1 MCCISATNDNK
12 SGLKLQN
19 DVYFGLHHKTKPT
32 QKKIN
37 KKTKKKNNQ
46 TNKPK
51 KQILLKTDDNRQR
64 SIYI

>member
-12 SGLKLQN
+12 LRLKLQN

-32 QKKIN
+32 QKKTIKKPK
-37 KKTKKKNNQ
+37 KKTNQ

-51 KQILLKTDDNRQR
+51 KQILLKIAWQ
-64 SIYI
+64 

>member
-12 SGLKLQN
+12 LRLKLQN

-32 QKKIN
+32 QKKNN
-37 KKTKKKNNQ
+37 KKTKKKKTNQ

-51 KQILLKTDDNRQR
+51 KQILLK
-64 SIYI
+64 IA